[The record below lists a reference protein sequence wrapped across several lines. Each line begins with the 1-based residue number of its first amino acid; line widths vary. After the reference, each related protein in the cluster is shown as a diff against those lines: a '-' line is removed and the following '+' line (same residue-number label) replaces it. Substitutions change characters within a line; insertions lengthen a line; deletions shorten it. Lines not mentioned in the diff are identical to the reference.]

1 MTELGQSHDFG
12 DHIAMVAFMLA
23 VIAISGTIQLHM
35 LNLVMKYYDQLEA
48 IPIYQTAVMIMWF
61 CTGLIVFDEAR
72 FYSSLELLGIFG
84 SSCLCCIGIN
94 FLMMKTKMLKEARRE
109 ELDIVKHQSSKQSL
123 LSKRSE
129 KEADS
134 QL

>member
-1 MTELGQSHDFG
+1 
-12 DHIAMVAFMLA
+12 MVAFMLA

-48 IPIYQTAVMIMWF
+48 IPIYQTAVMIMWI

-72 FYSSLELLGIFG
+72 FYTSLELLGIFG

-94 FLMMKTKMLKEARRE
+94 FLMMKTKMLKDAQR
-109 ELDIVKHQSSKQSL
+109 
-123 LSKRSE
+123 
-129 KEADS
+129 KERNGVQNDNTN
-134 QL
+134 